1 MDYGCYNMD
10 RWRMNE
16 TAGRNVSLKVTYA
29 LNFGKK
35 TDRSDV
41 LINPIINSAIMKSL

>member
-1 MDYGCYNMD
+1 
-10 RWRMNE
+10 MNE

-41 LINPIINSAIMKSL
+41 QINPVINSAIMKSL